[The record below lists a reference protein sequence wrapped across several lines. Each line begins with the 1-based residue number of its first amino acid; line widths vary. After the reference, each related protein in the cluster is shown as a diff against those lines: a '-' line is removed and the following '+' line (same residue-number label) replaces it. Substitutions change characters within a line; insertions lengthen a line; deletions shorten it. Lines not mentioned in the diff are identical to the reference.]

1 MAGGAPTS
9 ERARR
14 AYVANMRQDLLS
26 PVAALA
32 GYADLLRDQAN
43 TPPLVDFQEDVER
56 IGAAVNDLTAL
67 IDRVLPAGRETELP
81 PPDKVDDFESRLRHD
96 LRNPLNAVKGYT
108 ELLLEEIG
116 GETGAAQPDLEKLLI
131 ETDALLGQLDRIVDF
146 SGLAS
151 ETTTA
156 VGNED
161 ASDSIAAK
169 LVRSIKAV
177 DVDFEKGQETGRILV
192 VDDNAS
198 NRDLLDRRLSL
209 EGHQV
214 TTAESGERALAILR
228 STTFDAVLLD
238 LMMPGLNGFE
248 VLERMKADQHL
259 HDIPVIMIS
268 GFQETD
274 SVIRC
279 IEAGAEDYLSK
290 PFNPVVLRA
299 RLKACLER
307 KKWLDR
313 ERRYLEQIE
322 QEKAKHEALLHHI
335 LPGEIVTR
343 LNDGEAVIA
352 DRFDDVTILFADL
365 VGFTEMAT
373 KISAAELVALLNRIF
388 SRFDRLCHELGVEK
402 IKTIGDGYMVA
413 AGLPEPRDDHA
424 IAVAALA
431 TRMLACLEEVNA
443 EQITS
448 LRLRVG
454 MHTGSVI
461 AGVIGEHRF
470 LYDVWGE
477 SVNLASRMESHGEP
491 NRIHLSEQTRQK
503 LDQTFAVERRGQI
516 EIKGLGK
523 LETFFL
529 ACTAQP
535 LSEVD

>member
-1 MAGGAPTS
+1 
-9 ERARR
+9 
-14 AYVANMRQDLLS
+14 MRQDLLS

-32 GYADLLRDQAN
+32 GYADLLLELA
-43 TPPLVDFQEDVER
+43 TEPPLAECRDDLGR
-56 IGAAVNDLTAL
+56 IRDAVNDLTDL
-67 IDRVLPAGRETELP
+67 IDRVLPADGGAELP
-81 PPDKVDDFESRLRHD
+81 VTDKVGDFESRLRHD
-96 LRNPLNAVKGYT
+96 LRNPLNAIKGYT
-108 ELLLEEIG
+108 ELLLEEMS
-116 GETGAAQPDLEKLLI
+116 EEAGATQPDLERLLA
-131 ETDALLGQLDRIVDF
+131 ETDTLLNQLDRIVDF
-146 SGLAS
+146 SGLTSGTKADDQAHRA
-151 ETTTA
+151 T
-156 VGNED
+156 
-161 ASDSIAAK
+161 DSIAAK
-169 LVRSIKAV
+169 LIQSIKTV
-177 DVDFEKGQETGRILV
+177 DVHVKETQETGNILV

-198 NRDLLDRRLSL
+198 NRDLLDRRLNL

-214 TTAESGERALAILR
+214 TAAASGEEALGLL
-228 STTFDAVLLD
+228 SKTTFDVVLLD

-248 VLERMKADQHL
+248 VLQRMKADRRL

-373 KISAAELVALLNRIF
+373 KIPAADLVALLNRIF

-424 IAVAALA
+424 VAVATLGARLL
-431 TRMLACLEEVNA
+431 TSLDEVNA
-443 EQITS
+443 EQKTS

-454 MHTGSVI
+454 MHTGTVI

-477 SVNLASRMESHGEP
+477 NVNLASRMESHGEP
-491 NRIHLSEQTRQK
+491 GRIHLSEQTRLELGQC
-503 LDQTFAVERRGQI
+503 FAVEKRGAI

-529 ACTAQP
+529 AGAASPRSNAT
-535 LSEVD
+535 

>member
-9 ERARR
+9 ERAQR
-14 AYVANMRQDLLS
+14 AYIANMRQDLLS

-32 GYADLLRDQAN
+32 GYADLLRDQST
-43 TPPLVDFQEDVER
+43 TPPLAGFQDDVER
-56 IGAAVNDLTAL
+56 IGAAVSDLTVL
-67 IDRVLPAGRETELP
+67 IDRVLPVDGEAELP
-81 PPDKVDDFESRLRHD
+81 PADKVGDFESRLRHD

-116 GETGAAQPDLEKLLI
+116 EENGAMQPDLEKLLI
-131 ETDALLGQLDRIVDF
+131 ETDAMLGQLDRIVDF
-146 SGLAS
+146 SGLSSEATTDAGGEAAS
-151 ETTTA
+151 E
-156 VGNED
+156 
-161 ASDSIAAK
+161 SIAAK

-177 DVDFEKGQETGRILV
+177 DVDFERDHETGRILV

-214 TTAESGERALAILR
+214 TTAESGEEALAILR

-313 ERRYLEQIE
+313 ERLYLERIE
-322 QEKAKHEALLHHI
+322 HEKAKHEALLHHI

-373 KISAAELVALLNRIF
+373 RISAAELVALLNRVF
-388 SRFDRLCHELGVEK
+388 SRFDRLCHELAVEK

-424 IAVAALA
+424 VAVATLA
-431 TRMLACLEEVNA
+431 TRMLACLKEVNI
-443 EQITS
+443 EQKTS

-477 SVNLASRMESHGEP
+477 SVNLASRMESHGQP
-491 NRIHLSEQTRQK
+491 DRVHLTEETRQK
-503 LDQTFAVERRGQI
+503 LGTSFVVDRRGGI

-529 ACTAQP
+529 MDEQP
-535 LSEVD
+535 RRPQQD

>member
-1 MAGGAPTS
+1 MAGGVPTS

-14 AYVANMRQDLLS
+14 AYVANMRQELLS

-32 GYADLLRDQAN
+32 GYADLLRDQST
-43 TPPLVDFQEDVER
+43 TPLLAGFQDDVER
-56 IGAAVNDLTAL
+56 IGAAVSDLTAL
-67 IDRVLPAGRETELP
+67 IDRVLPVDGEAELP
-81 PPDKVDDFESRLRHD
+81 PADKVGDFESRLRHD

-116 GETGAAQPDLEKLLI
+116 EETGATQPDLERLLV

-151 ETTTA
+151 EATTD
-156 VGNED
+156 VGNE
-161 ASDSIAAK
+161 ATSDSIATK

-177 DVDFEKGQETGRILV
+177 DFDFEKGQETGRILV

-198 NRDLLDRRLSL
+198 NRDLLDRRLGL

-214 TTAESGERALAILR
+214 TTAESGEEALEILR
-228 STTFDAVLLD
+228 GSTFDAVLLD

-248 VLERMKADQHL
+248 VLERMKADHRL

-373 KISAAELVALLNRIF
+373 KISAGELVALLNRIF
-388 SRFDRLCHELGVEK
+388 SRFDRLCHELVVEK

-424 IAVAALA
+424 VAVATLA
-431 TRMLACLEEVNA
+431 MRMLACLEEVNA
-443 EQITS
+443 EQKTS

-491 NRIHLSEQTRQK
+491 DRVHLSDQTRQA
-503 LDQTFAVERRGQI
+503 LGSSFAMDRRGEI

-529 ACTAQP
+529 A
-535 LSEVD
+535 DG